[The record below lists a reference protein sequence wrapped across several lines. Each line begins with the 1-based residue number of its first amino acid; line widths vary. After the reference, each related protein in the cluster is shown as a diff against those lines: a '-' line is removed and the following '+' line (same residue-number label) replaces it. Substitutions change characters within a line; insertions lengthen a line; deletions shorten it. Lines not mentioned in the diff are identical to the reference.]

1 MQMDPND
8 MRDSAEGED
17 MAAQSDEEKATHQS
31 EGKSE
36 REDEEGG
43 PGGNALDVGP
53 QESGGYSDSTG
64 GSPAM

>member
-36 REDEEGG
+36 RDSEEGG
-43 PGGNALDVGP
+43 TSALDVGP
-53 QESGGYSDSTG
+53 QDAGGYSDTTG
-64 GSPAM
+64 DSPTQM